1 MPAIMDHLRV
11 LRNAAHWAERNSPAV
26 AEVLAAYDHDLGF
39 ARTEHGAIV
48 LYGRDPNGSPVSLCL
63 TQEKEGPALSLAH
76 SQLVAAQ
83 GYRAIRSVNITV
95 TLPRYL
101 AAQVARLFGPD
112 TPPPD
117 HPQPDLVPA

>member
-1 MPAIMDHLRV
+1 MPAIEDHLRV
-11 LRNAAHWAERNSPAV
+11 LRNAAHWAERTSPAV
-26 AEVLAAYDHDLGF
+26 AEILSAYDHDLAF
-39 ARTEHGAIV
+39 TRAEHGAIV
-48 LYGRDPNGSPVSLCL
+48 LSGRDPRGNPVSLCL
-63 TQEKEGPALSLAH
+63 TQDAQGPALCLAH
-76 SQLVAAQ
+76 SQMVSAH
-83 GYRAIRSVNITV
+83 GHRAIKTTNITV